1 MDVTHSPSHQESE
14 PTQRYMTHTNQ
25 TTQRM
30 HSNCGLIST
39 LVLLITIILAL
50 LSGAMDVFFFFSHL
64 DLIATKW
71 PYSHLDGD
79 INNNVTYMYQTLDV
93 NLLNLHSIPMK

>member
-50 LSGAMDVFFFFSHL
+50 LSGAMDVFFFFSPRPDSNKVAIFSL
-64 DLIATKW
+64 GW
-71 PYSHLDGD
+71 
-79 INNNVTYMYQTLDV
+79 
-93 NLLNLHSIPMK
+93 